1 MLVGAAYRS
10 GSGCAPNGDVDY
22 DAAVFEIELGT
33 VPTDL
38 FPQLRPGSVL
48 LALLVTSAAAAGV
61 VTESLG
67 QQSPARAGSPVICA
81 VNSNHERDQAYNV
94 GCVEFTAGPAMRQQ
108 AAMSAV
114 ILPN

>member
-1 MLVGAAYRS
+1 MSSEPRETQHFAGRSALERGRTAGEHVDGSVLVGAAYRS

-67 QQSPARAGSPVICA
+67 QQSPSGLTSDLRRELEP
-81 VNSNHERDQAYNV
+81 R
-94 GCVEFTAGPAMRQQ
+94 T
-108 AAMSAV
+108 
-114 ILPN
+114 